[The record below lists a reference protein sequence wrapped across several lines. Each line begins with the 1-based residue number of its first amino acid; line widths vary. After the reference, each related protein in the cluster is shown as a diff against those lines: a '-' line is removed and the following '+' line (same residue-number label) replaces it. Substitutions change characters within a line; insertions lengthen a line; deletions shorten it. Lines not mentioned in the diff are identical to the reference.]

1 MRVDGM
7 GMKRRQIAQIEN
19 EKTPRRVEKHG
30 QNRNLF

>member
-19 EKTPRRVEKHG
+19 EKTPWEVEKYE
-30 QNRNLF
+30 